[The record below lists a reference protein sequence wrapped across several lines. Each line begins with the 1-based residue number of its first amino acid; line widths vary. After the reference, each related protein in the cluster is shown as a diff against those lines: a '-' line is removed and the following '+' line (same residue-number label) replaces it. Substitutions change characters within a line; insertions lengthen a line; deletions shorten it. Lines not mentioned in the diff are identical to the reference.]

1 MTNEVTVV
9 ELEVST
15 LTPAYI
21 EAPNLDD
28 LVANVDQMLAK
39 YREFPV
45 VDETYDKAKELRAEV
60 NAGIKNISDQR
71 KKIEKEVLGNWPEIK
86 SKMMAIEKSGKA
98 VSDLMKDQMVPI
110 ENERREQ
117 RRAVVMNDVA
127 AIANE
132 NDIDWARIQFNE
144 KWLNKTYSR
153 NDMIDEINAQISQL
167 KKDDELLALQ
177 TEQIEVEASGLG
189 LDPTPYLSM
198 LGMRDFGDIK
208 AQMHRD
214 NEIKKA
220 REEARLAAE
229 KARQEAAEK
238 AEQARL
244 EKAQQVG
251 DKMIDENGE
260 VISQPKQPEVV
271 APAPQKT
278 TFYIITAK
286 TAQENAYIKQVL
298 EANQVPYQVKEK

>member
-9 ELEVST
+9 DLEVSK

-110 ENERREQ
+110 ENERKEQ
-117 RRAVVMNDVA
+117 RRAVVMNDVT

-220 REEARLAAE
+220 REEARLVAE

-251 DKMIDENGE
+251 NKMIDENGE
-260 VISQPKQPEVV
+260 VISQPKQPEAV

-278 TFYIITAK
+278 KFYIITAK
-286 TAQENAYIKQVL
+286 TAQENAYIRQVL

>member
-9 ELEVST
+9 DLEVST

-60 NAGIKNISDQR
+60 NAGIKKISDQR

-110 ENERREQ
+110 ENERKEQ
-117 RRAVVMNDVA
+117 RRAVVMNDVT

-153 NDMIDEINAQISQL
+153 NDMIDEINVQISQL

-220 REEARLAAE
+220 REEARLVAE

-251 DKMIDENGE
+251 NKMIDENGE
-260 VISQPKQPEVV
+260 VISQPEAV

-278 TFYIITAK
+278 KFYIITAK

>member
-9 ELEVST
+9 DLEVSK

-110 ENERREQ
+110 ENERKEQ
-117 RRAVVMNDVA
+117 RRAVVMNDVT

-220 REEARLAAE
+220 REEARLV
-229 KARQEAAEK
+229 AEK

-251 DKMIDENGE
+251 NKMIDENGE
-260 VISQPKQPEVV
+260 VISQPKQPEAV

-278 TFYIITAK
+278 KFYIITAK
-286 TAQENAYIKQVL
+286 TAQENAYIRQVL